1 MTEHK
6 ENFDILLVSHVLF
19 CVKMSEVD
27 EIKLEIKDLKE
38 RVDKLEDHIK
48 NHEQHNHHSH

>member
-1 MTEHK
+1 
-6 ENFDILLVSHVLF
+6 
-19 CVKMSEVD
+19 MSEVD
-27 EIKLEIKDLKE
+27 EVKLEIKALKE